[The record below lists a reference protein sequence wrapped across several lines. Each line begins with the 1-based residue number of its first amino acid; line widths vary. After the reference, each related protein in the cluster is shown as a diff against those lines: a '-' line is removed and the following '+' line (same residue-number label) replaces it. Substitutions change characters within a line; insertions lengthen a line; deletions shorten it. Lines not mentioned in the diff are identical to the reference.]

1 MNVPSLYVV
10 KGLLILDNDGNRII
24 SKYYDDQFQSVK
36 EQKDFEKSLF
46 QKTYKANSEIIML
59 DGMTIVYRSSV
70 DLFFYIVGSTSENE
84 IMLMNLLNCL
94 FDSVSQMLRKNVEKK
109 YLYDNLDLV
118 FLLCDEICDNGVIVE
133 SDATLALQRVCFK
146 ADDVPLGEQTVVDV
160 LRSAKEQFKW
170 SILK

>member
-1 MNVPSLYVV
+1 MNIPSLYVV

-24 SKYYDDQFQSVK
+24 SKYYDNQFQSVK

-46 QKTYKANSEIIML
+46 QKTHKANSEIVML

-70 DLFFYIVGSTSENE
+70 DLFFYVIGSTSENE

-118 FLLCDEICDNGVIVE
+118 YLLCDEICDNGVIVE
-133 SDATLALQRVCFK
+133 SDATQALQRVCFK
-146 ADDVPLGEQTVVDV
+146 AEEVPLGEQTVVDV